1 MVHRLCT
8 WLLPRI
14 ISVEQATAVC
24 WIRTSNGIQNRNRRM
39 PNGTYGGVRGRK
51 TKVGRKLLRF
61 PPTRLYSRLLSLLSP
76 SVSVVVPIRFQYC
89 RPRSLPHARMLPACV
104 SLRPSFSVI
113 LRREGSS
120 SASSG
125 RPNPFCRLRHAPNIQ
140 TLINLL
146 INNSYMSEK
155 NSNFAFGNIQ
165 KQ

>member
-1 MVHRLCT
+1 MRFFVCSAIVVVVPVRFYCCPIPFL
-8 WLLPRI
+8 LLPH
-14 ISVEQATAVC
+14 
-24 WIRTSNGIQNRNRRM
+24 
-39 PNGTYGGVRGRK
+39 P
-51 TKVGRKLLRF
+51 LL
-61 PPTRLYSRLLSLLSP
+61 LLSPSVSIVAPFVSVVVPIRFCCCPHPFLLLFP

-89 RPRSLPHARMLPACV
+89 RPIRFQYCRPRSLSRARMLPACV
-104 SLRPSFSVI
+104 SMCPSFSGI
-113 LRREGSS
+113 LWRGGSS

>member
-1 MVHRLCT
+1 MLGYCRCCHSLYPFIVRCCPRPF
-8 WLLPRI
+8 LLLSP
-14 ISVEQATAVC
+14 SVSAVAPFV
-24 WIRTSNGIQNRNRRM
+24 S
-39 PNGTYGGVRGRK
+39 V
-51 TKVGRKLLRF
+51 VV
-61 PPTRLYSRLLSLLSP
+61 PTRFCCCPHPFLLLFP
-76 SVSVVVPIRFQYC
+76 SVSVVVPIRFQNC
-89 RPRSLPHARMLPACV
+89 RPCSLPHVCMLPACV
-104 SLRPSFSVI
+104 SLRPSFSGI
-113 LRREGSS
+113 LWREGSS

>member
-1 MVHRLCT
+1 MRF
-8 WLLPRI
+8 LLY
-14 ISVEQATAVC
+14 A
-24 WIRTSNGIQNRNRRM
+24 
-39 PNGTYGGVRGRK
+39 
-51 TKVGRKLLRF
+51 
-61 PPTRLYSRLLSLLSP
+61 RLLSLSSPSVSVVVPIRFYCCPHPFLLSPHPLLLLSP
-76 SVSVVVPIRFQYC
+76 SVSVVVPIRFCCCPIRFQYC
-89 RPRSLPHARMLPACV
+89 RPIRIQYCRPCSLPHARMLPACV
-104 SLRPSFSVI
+104 SMRPSFSGI
-113 LRREGSS
+113 LWREGSS